1 MSKFRDLTEKQ
12 FEDACAKF
20 GFAPGILGMEAV
32 VDDNGRTVIVSY
44 VYDGK
49 CNIRRRASLA
59 KLHRR
64 VDAEPELVS

>member
-1 MSKFRDLTEKQ
+1 MAKTRDLTERQ
-12 FEDACAKF
+12 FENACAKF

-32 VDDNGRTVIVSY
+32 VDDNKRTVIVSY
-44 VYDGK
+44 VYDSK
-49 CNIRRRASLA
+49 HNIRGRSSLA